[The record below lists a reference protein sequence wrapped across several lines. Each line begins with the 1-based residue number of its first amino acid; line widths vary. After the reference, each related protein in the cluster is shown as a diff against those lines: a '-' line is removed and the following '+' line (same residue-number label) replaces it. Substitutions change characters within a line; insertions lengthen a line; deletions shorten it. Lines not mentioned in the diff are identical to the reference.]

1 MLDFGCQVTVSGMV
15 VEHDDL
21 IHADQHGAVVVPK
34 EVAGEVVAAAGR
46 VAAKEKIIL
55 DLCKSQE
62 FSFEKLKNAML
73 GPKDIH

>member
-1 MLDFGCQVTVSGMV
+1 VG
-15 VEHDDL
+15 
-21 IHADQHGAVVVPK
+21 
-34 EVAGEVVAAAGR
+34 GEVVDSAGR
-46 VAAKEKIIL
+46 VASKEIIIL

>member
-1 MLDFGCQVTVSGMV
+1 
-15 VEHDDL
+15 
-21 IHADQHGAVVVPK
+21 VPK
-34 EVAGEVVAAAGR
+34 EVAREVVAAAGR